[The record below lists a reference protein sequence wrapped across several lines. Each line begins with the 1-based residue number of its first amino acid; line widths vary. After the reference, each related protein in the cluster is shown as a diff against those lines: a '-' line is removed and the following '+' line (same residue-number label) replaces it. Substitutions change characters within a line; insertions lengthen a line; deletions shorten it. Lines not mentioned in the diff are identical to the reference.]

1 MQKDQ
6 RLTGVERHFA
16 ADDVI
21 VTKTDLKGRITYVNR
36 TFLNIAGLTLDQA
49 LGAPHSIIRHPAM
62 PRCVF
67 KLLWDTIEGGR
78 EIFAFVIN
86 RAVNGDHYW
95 VLAHVTPSFGPDGK
109 IVGYHSNRRVA
120 DPRLVRDVVTPLYAE
135 LSAVE
140 NAQAD
145 RKQGMLAAHAA
156 LVARLQ
162 AAGVGYDQFFFSLLN
177 S

>member
-1 MQKDQ
+1 MRKEQQ
-6 RLTGVERHFA
+6 LTGVERHFA

-36 TFLNIAGLTLDQA
+36 TFLDIAGLTLDQA

-78 EIFAFVIN
+78 EIFAFVVN

-109 IVGYHSNRRVA
+109 IIGYHSNRRVA

-135 LSAVE
+135 LCAVE

-156 LVARLQ
+156 LVAKLQ
-162 AAGVGYDQFFFSLLN
+162 AAGVSYDRFFFSLLDK
-177 S
+177 